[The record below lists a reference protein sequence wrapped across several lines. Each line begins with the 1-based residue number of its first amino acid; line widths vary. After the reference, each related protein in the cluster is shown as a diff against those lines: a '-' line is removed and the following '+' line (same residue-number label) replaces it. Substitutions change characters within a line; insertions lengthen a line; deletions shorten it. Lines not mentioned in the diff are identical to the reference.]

1 MGYFNELSGTLIAL
15 NGMGTVE
22 VTSMEAD
29 NSSISKIDD
38 VVSRKRVTAENQEL
52 FFSKI
57 YVKKDHVELFCRGQ
71 DGWTDYGNGFALE
84 ATPSTPIRFKA
95 NLNKGIMRA
104 NMVYAQEIKLGSI
117 AFDLSNATSEEN
129 GEDVLFE
136 NVRATLYP
144 VGVYGMEIR

>member
-1 MGYFNELSGTLIAL
+1 MDYINELSGTLIAL

-29 NSSISKIDD
+29 NSSIRKIDD
-38 VVSRKRVTAENQEL
+38 AVSRKRVTAENQEL

-71 DGWTDYGNGFALE
+71 DGWTVYGNGFALE

-95 NLNKGIMRA
+95 KLKRGIVCD
-104 NMVYAQEIKLGSI
+104 NMVSVQEIKLGNI
-117 AFDLSNATSEEN
+117 EFDLSNATSEED
-129 GEDVLFE
+129 GEDILFE
-136 NVRATLYP
+136 NVCATLYP
-144 VGVYGMEIR
+144 FGEYGMKIL